1 MSFLSSSQLKEF
13 QKNGMLV
20 IEDFVNQNEVRAMRD
35 EISRLVEEMNPMEHR
50 GVFSTTSRS
59 QVCKSKNY
67 RCLISIT
74 QFPFIISNF
83 FFNFRTKMIIS

>member
-35 EISRLVEEMNPMEHR
+35 EISRLVEEMNPTEHR

-67 RCLISIT
+67 RCLIFIT
-74 QFPFIISNF
+74 HLSSATF
-83 FFNFRTKMIIS
+83 FLNSRTKMIIS

>member
-1 MSFLSSSQLKEF
+1 
-13 QKNGMLV
+13 MLV

-35 EISRLVEEMNPMEHR
+35 EISRLVEEMNPTEHR

-67 RCLISIT
+67 RCPAIFCC
-74 QFPFIISNF
+74 QII
-83 FFNFRTKMIIS
+83 IIKICVMRSKWPQLNICRMKL

>member
-20 IEDFVNQNEVRAMRD
+20 IEDFVNQNEVKAMRD
-35 EISRLVEEMNPMEHR
+35 EISRLVEEMNPTEHR

-59 QVCKSKNY
+59 QVCKSE
-67 RCLISIT
+67 IA
-74 QFPFIISNF
+74 SNFHLSSATF